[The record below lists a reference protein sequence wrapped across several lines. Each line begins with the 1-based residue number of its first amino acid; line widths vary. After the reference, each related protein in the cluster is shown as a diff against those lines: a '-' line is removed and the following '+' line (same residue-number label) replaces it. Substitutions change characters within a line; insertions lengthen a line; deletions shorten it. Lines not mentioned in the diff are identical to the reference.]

1 MLLLYI
7 YKHTRERRGLHT
19 YEARRALFLGRRLAN
34 SDYKVNSSKGTDDNF
49 SQRKQNSTIWGDDN
63 KSPKKSIWE

>member
-1 MLLLYI
+1 MKTHYI
-7 YKHTRERRGLHT
+7 APRVRTLHFKQT
-19 YEARRALFLGRRLAN
+19 QVLAN
-34 SDYKVNSSKGTDDNF
+34 SGYEVNSSKETEENF

>member
-7 YKHTRERRGLHT
+7 YKHTRGRRVLH
-19 YEARRALFLGRRLAN
+19 EARRALFLGRKLAN
-34 SDYKVNSSKGTDDNF
+34 SDYKVDPSKETDDNF